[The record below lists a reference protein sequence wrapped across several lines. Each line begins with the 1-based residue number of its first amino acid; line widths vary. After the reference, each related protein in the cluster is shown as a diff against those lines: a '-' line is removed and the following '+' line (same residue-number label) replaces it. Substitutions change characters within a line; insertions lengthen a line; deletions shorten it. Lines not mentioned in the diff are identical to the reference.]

1 MLAFKFPLFT
11 EIVVLNSGIRCSYI
25 YLVIDIIMGATAAV
39 ATATAVRLTQSTVR
53 HYHHHTNGVNDT
65 FTIF

>member
-11 EIVVLNSGIRCSYI
+11 EIVVLNNGIRCSYI
-25 YLVIDIIMGATAAV
+25 YLVISIIMGATAAV
-39 ATATAVRLTQSTVR
+39 ATATAVRLTQS
-53 HYHHHTNGVNDT
+53 NGVNDT